1 VRPLGCDFPES
12 LPVLR
17 SNSRLSNVK
26 QRRAS
31 DNTSCEIPLVPS
43 RPISTSKERLIST
56 NLWDRYSQET
66 EALGFNGVYERFL
79 ALQAGFP
86 DDPKTYRAA
95 EAERAWP
102 AKVVREASALE
113 E

>member
-1 VRPLGCDFPES
+1 MIGRTLLS
-12 LPVLR
+12 LFSSTVLA
-17 SNSRLSNVK
+17 L
-26 QRRAS
+26 
-31 DNTSCEIPLVPS
+31 TSVLILV
-43 RPISTSKERLIST
+43 LAGH
-56 NLWDRYSQET
+56 LWDRYSQET

-86 DDPKTYRAA
+86 DDSKTYRAA

-102 AKVVREASALE
+102 TKVVREASALE